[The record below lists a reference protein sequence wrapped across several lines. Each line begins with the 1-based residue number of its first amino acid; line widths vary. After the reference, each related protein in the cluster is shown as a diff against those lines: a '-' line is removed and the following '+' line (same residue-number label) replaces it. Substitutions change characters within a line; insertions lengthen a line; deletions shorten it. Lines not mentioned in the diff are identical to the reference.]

1 MYCICCKKDKVIPN
15 NQFDESM
22 SEEDLLWKN
31 EEIKIVDQTGEHK
44 SKKTINN
51 QMVNDGI
58 IHIIDAGYGST
69 HDGDRII
76 LAICDDCIKENL
88 EDGTLLYFGNYMFSE
103 ETFINESIDK
113 SKKIYRRRKNLDNLT
128 K

>member
-1 MYCICCKKDKVIPN
+1 MYCICCKKYKVTPN
-15 NQFDESM
+15 NQFDESA

-31 EEIKIVDQTGEHK
+31 EEVKIDDVAKK
-44 SKKTINN
+44 STINN

-76 LAICDDCIKENL
+76 LAICDECIKENL
-88 EDGTLLYFGNYMFSE
+88 EDGTLLYFGNYMFSD